1 MQLISHWLHA
11 LFPPVFICC
20 TFQKPNVTWGGVKAW
35 QGREYRSRVSF
46 KGTRGPQ
53 VILSDEEWGT
63 QCTVGIPKGSSPNLI
78 KADPLLVFHHF
89 LLTHGEWNISPFLG
103 YFTSFWKRRMRVW
116 KRRVES
122 VKKTQKNGNRRG
134 GKWVFPLLPFIFFK
148 GVIKKFCTYSTFGKF
163 RRERWQFSVG
173 LKGGVGTAC

>member
-89 LLTHGEWNISPFLG
+89 LLIHGEWNISPFLG
-103 YFTSFWKRRMRVW
+103 YFTSFWKRWMRVW
-116 KRRVES
+116 TRRLSPLKRLRKMGTEEE
-122 VKKTQKNGNRRG
+122 GNEY
-134 GKWVFPLLPFIFFK
+134 FHFFHL
-148 GVIKKFCTYSTFGKF
+148 FF
-163 RRERWQFSVG
+163 
-173 LKGGVGTAC
+173 